1 MKILEHLFW
10 RTSANS
16 CFWFF
21 KTATEQWWVA
31 ASVLTLLLSS
41 DNLLTGYEQL
51 SNQQFN
57 RNWSTCVGKIDYCQ
71 IKNSIKIRQINFL
84 SKKLIHVKEK
94 ICLRFKLFKNFQG
107 TA

>member
-41 DNLLTGYEQL
+41 DNLLTDYEQL
-51 SNQQFN
+51 SNQ
-57 RNWSTCVGKIDYCQ
+57 
-71 IKNSIKIRQINFL
+71 
-84 SKKLIHVKEK
+84 
-94 ICLRFKLFKNFQG
+94 
-107 TA
+107 